1 MLFTTK
7 KTIEVMIKVC
17 IADNHPVVQHGIKSY
32 FNNNNSVEI
41 IACVN
46 DFNALQNTL
55 QSKSFNVI
63 VVELELDG
71 LSSIRDLKSL
81 IKEYPDTK
89 IILYTSVSEKMYA
102 PTAIKAGVSAY
113 LLKTTS
119 LKELETTI
127 IRVSNGVVIFSDEV
141 KKTIEELK
149 KGKKSDRL
157 FKKLS
162 TREIEVLRYLNDG
175 KKNKEIAQILG
186 LDEKTI
192 STYKLRLLAKLS
204 VTNLVDLLNK
214 AKSLEIL

>member
-1 MLFTTK
+1 
-7 KTIEVMIKVC
+7 MIKIC

-32 FNNNNSVEI
+32 FNNSNSIEI
-41 IACVN
+41 VASVN
-46 DFNALQNTL
+46 DFNSLQNSL
-55 QSKSFNVI
+55 QSKSIDVI
-63 VVELELDG
+63 VVDIELEG
-71 LSSIRDLKSL
+71 LSSIRDIKSL
-81 IKEYPDTK
+81 IKEYPDSK
-89 IILYTSVSEKMYA
+89 IILFTSVSEKMYA

-113 LLKTTS
+113 LLKTVS
-119 LKELETTI
+119 LKEIETTI
-127 IRVSNGVVIFSDEV
+127 IRVNNGVVIFSDEV

-214 AKSLEIL
+214 AKSLEII

>member
-1 MLFTTK
+1 
-7 KTIEVMIKVC
+7 MIKIC

-32 FNNNNSVEI
+32 FSNSNSIEI
-41 IACVN
+41 VSSVN
-46 DFNALQNTL
+46 DFVALQNTL
-55 QSKSFNVI
+55 QSKSVNVI
-63 VVELELDG
+63 VVDLELNG

-81 IKEYPDTK
+81 IKEYPDSK
-89 IILYTSVSEKMYA
+89 IILFTSVSEKMYA

-113 LLKTTS
+113 LLKTAS

-175 KKNKEIAQILG
+175 KKNKEVAQILG

-192 STYKLRLLAKLS
+192 STYKLRLLAKLNVS
-204 VTNLVDLLNK
+204 NLVDLLKK
-214 AKSLEIL
+214 AKDLDVI

>member
-1 MLFTTK
+1 
-7 KTIEVMIKVC
+7 MIKVC

-32 FNNNNSVEI
+32 FNNSSTIEI
-41 IACVN
+41 VASVN

-55 QSKSFNVI
+55 QSKSVNVI
-63 VVELELDG
+63 VVDLELDG

-81 IKEYPDTK
+81 IKECPESK
-89 IILYTSVSEKMYA
+89 IILFTPVSEKMYA

-113 LLKTTS
+113 LLKTAS

-127 IRVSNGVVIFSDEV
+127 IRVSNGVVIISDEV

-175 KKNKEIAQILG
+175 KKNKEIAQILE

-214 AKSLEIL
+214 AKSLEII